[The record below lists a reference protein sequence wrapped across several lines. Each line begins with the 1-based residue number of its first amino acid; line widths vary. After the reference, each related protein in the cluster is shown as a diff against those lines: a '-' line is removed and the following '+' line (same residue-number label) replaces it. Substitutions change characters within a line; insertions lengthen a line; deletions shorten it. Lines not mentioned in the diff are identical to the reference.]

1 MKTIIQ
7 IVFVCLFSIVAS
19 TANAQTDEVA
29 DQAMALSKEL
39 VIQLPEV
46 NKGKILPLLKQK
58 LKTIEGITFNGFCES
73 RQLIFLST
81 TTTSEDVFEL
91 FHEMNLEYAIKQNVS
106 FDRAMLECLSQS
118 EIQNSLLIE

>member
-7 IVFVCLFSIVAS
+7 ILSVCLFFLIAS
-19 TANAQTDEVA
+19 NANAQTDEVA

-73 RQLIFLST
+73 RQLIFLNT
-81 TTTSEDVFEL
+81 TTTSDEVFEL

-118 EIQNSLLIE
+118 EIQNSLSIE